1 MILNALKTHLNK
13 VVSSPTQ
20 DSEETNQLVEK
31 LRKTLQIGLSS
42 RKTNEGID
50 LTPKVV
56 QLVGYVRLE
65 SDVQDCHQRLRSL

>member
-50 LTPKVV
+50 LTPKVIR
-56 QLVGYVRLE
+56 LVGFVQLE

>member
-1 MILNALKTHLNK
+1 MMLNALKTHLNK

-42 RKTNEGID
+42 RKTNEGND